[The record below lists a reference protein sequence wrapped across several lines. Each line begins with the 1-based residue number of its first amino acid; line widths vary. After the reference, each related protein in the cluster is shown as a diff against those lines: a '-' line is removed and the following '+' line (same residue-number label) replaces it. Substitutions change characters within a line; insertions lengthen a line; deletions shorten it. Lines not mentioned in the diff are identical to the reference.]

1 MNANMVKFHGRKG
14 EKKFRNFRTTRVKI
28 DVIMPIILSLI
39 WIVFTGFSYMA
50 GK

>member
-1 MNANMVKFHGRKG
+1 MVKFHGRKG